1 MHEKAE
7 KLPAGAGSGGVQKMP
22 YKYGPKKMPGEKG
35 TKGKPISDFTM
46 PYKGQPGEKLPRKI
60 EDMFNTIAADKN
72 TAMVGKARRESLLEK
87 RKAMPK
93 RKKQVGSMPAGPIV
107 I

>member
-1 MHEKAE
+1 MHERAE
-7 KLPAGAGSGGVQKMP
+7 
-22 YKYGPKKMPGEKG
+22 
-35 TKGKPISDFTM
+35 GKPISDFT
-46 PYKGQPGEKLPRKI
+46 KPRKV
-60 EDMFNTIAADKN
+60 EDMFNTKAGNKN
-72 TAMVGKARRESLLEK
+72 AAMVGKARRESLLEK

>member
-1 MHEKAE
+1 MHENAKG
-7 KLPAGAGSGGVQKMP
+7 LPAGAGSGGVQKMP
-22 YKYGPKKMPGEKG
+22 GQGRLDKRQPREG

-46 PYKGQPGEKLPRKI
+46 PYKRQPGERLPRKV
-60 EDMFNTIAADKN
+60 EDMFNTKAGNKN
-72 TAMVGKARRESLLEK
+72 AAMVGKARRESLLEK